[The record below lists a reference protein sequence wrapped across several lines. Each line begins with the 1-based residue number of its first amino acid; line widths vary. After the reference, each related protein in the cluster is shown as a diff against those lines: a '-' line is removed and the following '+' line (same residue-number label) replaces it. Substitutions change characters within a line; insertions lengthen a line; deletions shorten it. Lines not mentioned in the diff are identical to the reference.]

1 MGCSLKY
8 SGCVSARHVTHK
20 PVINNSDM
28 NLVNGSCTEV
38 TKVLELCGNTDNTF
52 ITHDLPFPLT
62 NYRQH
67 HPGQRLRGH
76 DADWLWSNRHQ
87 DPPHQVLRHPTFTQ
101 GQPHK
106 HGLPALADY
115 WKHGGTSGRG
125 ADGVGLIQGLTAS
138 GWLICFIAVKFQKK
152 NLPSQCK
159 GCTNCISR
167 PNSSLALISGGTLGL
182 LVWQLGLLPVIS
194 VVPYK
199 GNCRTAGVWA
209 LNPES
214 PHYNTNTFTPR
225 HLCSVLTVVKAESL
239 VPPKSKARGSTGI
252 TEIFHFV
259 RASEE
264 QQGVCCFL

>member
-1 MGCSLKY
+1 
-8 SGCVSARHVTHK
+8 
-20 PVINNSDM
+20 M
-28 NLVNGSCTEV
+28 NLVNGSCSELP
-38 TKVLELCGNTDNTF
+38 KILELRCNTDSTF
-52 ITHDLPFPLT
+52 MNALITHDLPFPLA

-76 DADWLWSNRHQ
+76 DADWLWSDRHQ

-101 GQPHK
+101 GQPHR

-125 ADGVGLIQGLTAS
+125 ADGVRLIQGLPAS
-138 GWLICFIAVKFQKK
+138 DGLICFIAVKFQKK
-152 NLPSQCK
+152 NQPSQCK
-159 GCTNCISR
+159 GCTNSISQ
-167 PNSSLALISGGTLGL
+167 PNSSLGLISGGTLGL

-225 HLCSVLTVVKAESL
+225 HLCSFLQSFGLGGKTFDCRWWRQKAL
-239 VPPKSKARGSTGI
+239 CPPKNKARGSTGI

-259 RASEE
+259 HASEE
-264 QQGVCCFL
+264 RQGICCFL